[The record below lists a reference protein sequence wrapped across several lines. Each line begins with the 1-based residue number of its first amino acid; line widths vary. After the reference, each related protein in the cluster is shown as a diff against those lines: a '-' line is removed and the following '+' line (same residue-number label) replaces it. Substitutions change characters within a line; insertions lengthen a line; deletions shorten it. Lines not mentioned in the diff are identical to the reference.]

1 MKFSDKID
9 LVEKLKNLPSGQM
22 KEFKSLKDGSEL
34 ETFLSENDFFV
45 TDEEK
50 ADVLSH
56 IESGNMPRF
65 VKKLKRW
72 AFWGKVLSVFEWLG
86 F

>member
-9 LVEKLKNLPSGQM
+9 LVEKLKNLPSGKM
-22 KEFKSLKDGSEL
+22 KEFKSLRNGAEL
-34 ETFLSENDFFV
+34 DAFLSENDIFV

-50 ADVLSH
+50 EHILSY

-72 AFWGKVLSVFEWLG
+72 AFWGKVLSIFEWLG